1 MCPLGVWGRPH
12 AAHFSQQVFAVNPLC
27 PSLHFRHPPT
37 PTPNIMPTYLPSFS
51 LSKKTALVTGA
62 GRGIG
67 KALAIGLAEA
77 GADVAI
83 IARTSADLDAVADE
97 IRKLGRQCY
106 PVTADLSQ
114 KDAAHQIVDSI
125 VSQLPPGRHIDILIN
140 NAGTNIRNKALD
152 VTSDEWDTIM
162 STNLKSA
169 FTLSQS
175 VAAHMKHHNVS
186 GRIINISSVAGS
198 VALRTGVVYGAS
210 KAALDHMTRILSLEW
225 APFNIRVNAIGPWY
239 FRTPLTEGVLGDE
252 KYLGSVLERTP
263 MGRIGEVAELVGP
276 AVFLASDAS
285 AYVTG
290 QVLLVDGGMSVFG
303 F

>member
-1 MCPLGVWGRPH
+1 M
-12 AAHFSQQVFAVNPLC
+12 
-27 PSLHFRHPPT
+27 PS
-37 PTPNIMPTYLPSFS
+37 YLPSFD
-51 LSKKTALVTGA
+51 LSNKTALVTGA

-83 IARTSADLDAVADE
+83 IARTASDLDAVAAE

-114 KDAAHQIVDSI
+114 NEAAQQIVDS
-125 VSQLPPGRHIDILIN
+125 VAAQLPSGRHIDILIN
-140 NAGTNIRNKALD
+140 NAGTTIRSKALD
-152 VTSDEWDTIM
+152 VTSEAWDTIM
-162 STNLKSA
+162 TTNLKSA
-169 FTLSQS
+169 FLLSQA
-175 VAAHMKHHNVS
+175 VALHMKIHHVS
-186 GRIINISSVAGS
+186 GRIINISSVAGTR
-198 VALRTGVVYGAS
+198 ALRTGVVYGAS
-210 KAALDHMTRILSLEW
+210 KAALDHMTRILSMEW

-239 FRTPLTEGVLGDE
+239 FKTPLTEGVLGDPT
-252 KYLGSVLERTP
+252 YLGSVLERTP
-263 MGRIGEVAELVGP
+263 MGRIGELRELVGP

-290 QVLLVDGGMSVFG
+290 QVMLVDGGMSVFG